1 MHQQTTPTEQTSV
14 PSLPCPHC
22 QENILATG
30 FYNSCTEMVSLRE
43 DNRTVLSSGRL
54 YMDHDEFGHET
65 TDHECD
71 VDAYCAACN
80 KLLPWPLYEIRAL
93 DGCAIAEAEQ
103 EIESLHAKLEDQ
115 SPNEPR
121 TKDLLKGEAHA
132 HA

>member
-1 MHQQTTPTEQTSV
+1 MQQPTIRTERTSV
-14 PSLPCPHC
+14 PSLPCPNCH
-22 QENILATG
+22 ENILATG
-30 FYNSCTEMVSLRE
+30 FYNYCIESVGLRE
-43 DNRTVLSSGRL
+43 DNRTELSSGRL
-54 YMDHDEFGHET
+54 YMDHDEQGHET

-71 VDAYCAACN
+71 VDAHCAECNAC
-80 KLLPWPLYEIRAL
+80 LPWPLYEIRAL

-103 EIESLHAKLEDQ
+103 EIESLLAKLEDQ